1 MSNKTMEARNN
12 LRKIYVYAHWTGLQE
27 PVLMG
32 ELRAEF
38 VRGKEIFSFSYYNDW
53 LKTNSSQNLDPQL
66 FLSSGAQYASDER
79 HNFGVFLDS
88 SPDRWGRM
96 LMKRREAAL
105 ARSEK
110 RPEMTL
116 RESDYLLG
124 VFDGHRMGAL
134 RFKENPDG
142 PFLNNNEEYAT
153 PPWTS
158 LNELE
163 HISLLLEEE
172 DIIDNPEYIKWLTM
186 LVNPGS
192 SLGGA
197 RPKASVQDK
206 AKTLWIAKFP
216 GRSDTKDIGGW
227 EMVAN
232 DLAKSSGINVPHSMV
247 RKLSGRNHTFLTKRF
262 DRTDIGERIH
272 FASAMTMPGHKDGDS
287 YREGA
292 SYLEIADFLA
302 SRGASVESDLQ
313 ELWTRIVF
321 NIMIANTDDHLRNH
335 GFLLV
340 DKGWTL
346 SPAFDLNPD
355 ENGTGLSLNISL
367 TDNALDLNLALE
379 VIEFFRIDKESG
391 LRIIDRIKESVS
403 RWRRTADRYQLPGS
417 EQDRMAKV
425 FERFI

>member
-1 MSNKTMEARNN
+1 MGSRNN
-12 LRKIYVYAHWTGLQE
+12 LRKIYVYAHWKGMQE
-27 PVLMG
+27 PVQMG

-66 FLSSGAQYASDER
+66 FLSSGTQYAGDEKL
-79 HNFGVFLDS
+79 NFGVFLNS

-158 LNELE
+158 LKELE
-163 HISLLLEEE
+163 NISLLLEEE
-172 DIIDNPEYIKWLTM
+172 DTIDDPEYTKWLTM

-197 RPKASVQDK
+197 RPKASVVDK
-206 AKTLWIAKFP
+206 ANTLWIAKFP
-216 GRSDTKDIGGW
+216 SKSDTKDIGGW

-232 DLAKSSGINVPHSMV
+232 ELAKSAGIKVAHSMV
-247 RKLSGRNHTFLTKRF
+247 RTFSGRYHTYLTKRF

-272 FASAMTMPGHKDGDS
+272 FASAMTMLGHRDGDS

-335 GFLLV
+335 GFLMV
-340 DKGWTL
+340 EKGWVL

-367 TDNALDLNLALE
+367 SDNALDLDLALE
-379 VIEFFRIDKESG
+379 VIEFFRMDKGSG

-403 RWRRTADRYQLPGS
+403 RWRRIADRYQLPKS